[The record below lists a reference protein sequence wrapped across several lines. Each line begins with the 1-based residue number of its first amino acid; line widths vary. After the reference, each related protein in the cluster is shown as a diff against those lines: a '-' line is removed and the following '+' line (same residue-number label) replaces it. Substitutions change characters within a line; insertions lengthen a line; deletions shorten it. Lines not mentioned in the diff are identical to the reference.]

1 MSKFRIGT
9 YFDNKGKS
17 FVVDKNTTE
26 KHIESFAKRAD
37 KSVIDAIKS
46 PRELTER
53 VRARLVKEKRAEK
66 KEKKK
71 DSK

>member
-17 FVVDKNTTE
+17 FIVDEKTTE
-26 KHIESFAKRAD
+26 KDIEAFAKIAD

-53 VRARLVKEKRAEK
+53 VRARLSKEKRS
-66 KEKKK
+66 EKKK
-71 DSK
+71 DNK